1 MEEVCVYVCM
11 FPSCMGLFVIH
22 AGTYVFVCYMSITV
36 HIGISVSCVF
46 FCGIYLDYVYEVMCV
61 VYVYVITC

>member
-36 HIGISVSCVF
+36 HIDISVSCVF
-46 FCGIYLDYVYEVMCV
+46 FLWYISGLCV
-61 VYVYVITC
+61 

>member
-36 HIGISVSCVF
+36 HIGISVSYVFF
-46 FCGIYLDYVYEVMCV
+46 FCGHVKNVFKNF
-61 VYVYVITC
+61 

>member
-36 HIGISVSCVF
+36 HIDISVSCVF
-46 FCGIYLDYVYEVMCV
+46 FLWYISGLRV
-61 VYVYVITC
+61 